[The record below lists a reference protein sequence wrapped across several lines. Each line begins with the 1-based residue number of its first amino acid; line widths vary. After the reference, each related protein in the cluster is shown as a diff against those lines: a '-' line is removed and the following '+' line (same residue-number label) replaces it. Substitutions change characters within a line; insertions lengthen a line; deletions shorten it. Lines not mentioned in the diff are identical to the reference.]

1 MIRFGTPP
9 GLAGGVN
16 EAFALSGLAGGS
28 KTEAGSVPPNMGRTM
43 NVMGQRQLARD
54 SLLMIADVRLD
65 GVEGDHQVRV
75 RNLST
80 GGMMAVSDVPAAMGQ
95 VVQVAL
101 PRVGW
106 VGGTVAWKQE
116 DRFGIAFDEEIDA
129 AAVRS
134 PIKPGEWAQRR
145 RQTADELAAAAAMA
159 AAEQF

>member
-1 MIRFGTPP
+1 
-9 GLAGGVN
+9 
-16 EAFALSGLAGGS
+16 
-28 KTEAGSVPPNMGRTM
+28 M
-43 NVMGQRQLARD
+43 NVMGQRQLVRD

-75 RNLST
+75 RNLSI
-80 GGMMAVSDVPAAMGQ
+80 GGMMAVSDVPAQVGQ
-95 VVQVAL
+95 ALQVAL

-106 VGGTVAWKQE
+106 IDGTVAWRQ
-116 DRFGIAFDEEIDA
+116 DGRFGIAFGEEIDA

-145 RQTADELAAAAAMA
+145 RQTAEELAIAASQA